1 MRSNGL
7 FMMALIVTSLVFS
20 VFHLPQAAPDWL
32 GYCRPEWIL
41 LALILWLQYIP
52 AYRGG
57 LFALMFTKN
66 ASDDGA
72 TARRVLVVV
81 WGLGFYLD
89 TLLGDPYGL
98 NGAICA
104 SIAFYL
110 LRFRDRLQMQ
120 TLLQQMIMIFIMI
133 FLAELVRT
141 YVRNSV
147 TGQPWGLQPLAVAV
161 STMLFWPFYTLT
173 AKRLLGGQR
182 RT

>member
-1 MRSNGL
+1 MVSNGL
-7 FMMALIVTSLVFS
+7 FMTALIATSLVFS

-32 GYCRPEWIL
+32 GYFRPEWIL
-41 LALILWLQYIP
+41 LTLILWVQYIP

-66 ASDDGA
+66 ASDDGT
-72 TARRVLVVV
+72 TARRVVVV
-81 WGLGFYLD
+81 LWGLGFYLD
-89 TLLGDPYGL
+89 TLLGDPFGL
-98 NGAICA
+98 NGSICA

-133 FLAELVRT
+133 FLAEIVRT

-147 TGQPWGLQPLAVAV
+147 TGQPWGLQPLAVAG
-161 STMLFWPFYTLT
+161 SSMLFWPLYTLI
-173 AKRLLGGQR
+173 AERLFGGKR

>member
-1 MRSNGL
+1 
-7 FMMALIVTSLVFS
+7 
-20 VFHLPQAAPDWL
+20 
-32 GYCRPEWIL
+32 
-41 LALILWLQYIP
+41 
-52 AYRGG
+52 
-57 LFALMFTKN
+57 
-66 ASDDGA
+66 
-72 TARRVLVVV
+72 
-81 WGLGFYLD
+81 
-89 TLLGDPYGL
+89 
-98 NGAICA
+98 
-104 SIAFYL
+104 
-110 LRFRDRLQMQ
+110 MQ